1 VADRVNHQLLLSVF
15 AIRIVGPVLPAAEA
29 FSRVVGMS
37 RPTVLMPAPMHDV
50 VVDGCEERFELLR
63 LWEAADPDALL
74 AERGPDVRG
83 LATGG
88 HRRVDA
94 DLLDRLPNLQIVANF
109 GVGYDSVDVNAA
121 TERGVVVTNTPGVLD
136 DEVADTALA
145 LLLMTVR
152 ELGQAERYLRAG
164 RWPAE
169 GPYPLTD
176 LTVAGRKLG
185 ILGLGRIGEAIAHR
199 AEAFG
204 MSVGYHNRT
213 RKDVPYHY
221 YPSLLEMAG
230 DVDTLVVVV
239 PGTAATR
246 HLVDAEVLKALGPE
260 GVLVNIGRGTVV
272 DEQALIEALRTR
284 TIHSAGLD
292 VYEDEPNVPQEL
304 IDLDNAVL
312 LPHVGSASKPTRRA
326 MGQLV
331 VDNLTSWF
339 AEGRALTPVNR

>member
-1 VADRVNHQLLLSVF
+1 
-15 AIRIVGPVLPAAEA
+15 
-29 FSRVVGMS
+29 MS

-164 RWPAE
+164 RWAAE

-176 LTVAGRKLG
+176 LTVAGRRLG

-213 RKDVPYHY
+213 RKDVPYRY

-284 TIHSAGLD
+284 TIHAAGLD

-331 VDNLTSWF
+331 VDNLSSWF

>member
-1 VADRVNHQLLLSVF
+1 
-15 AIRIVGPVLPAAEA
+15 
-29 FSRVVGMS
+29 MT
-37 RPTVLMPAPMHDV
+37 RPTVLIPGPIHDV
-50 VVDGCEERFELLR
+50 VIEGCEERFELIR

-74 AERGPDVRG
+74 AERGPDVLG
-83 LATGG
+83 IAVT
-88 HRRVDA
+88 HRRIDA
-94 DLLDRLPNLQIVANF
+94 ALFDKLPNLQIVANF
-109 GVGYDSVDVNAA
+109 GVGYDSVDVEAA

-164 RWPAE
+164 RWAAD

-176 LTVAGRKLG
+176 LTVTGRKLG
-185 ILGLGRIGEAIAHR
+185 ILGLGRIGEAIARR
-199 AEAFG
+199 AVPFG
-204 MSVGYHNRT
+204 MTVGYHNRSE
-213 RKDVPYHY
+213 KDVPYRY
-221 YPSLLEMAG
+221 YGSLLEMAR
-230 DVDTLVVVV
+230 DVDTLMVVV

-246 HLVDAEVLKALGPE
+246 HIVDAEVLQALGPD
-260 GVLVNIGRGTVV
+260 GVLVNVGRGTVV
-272 DEQALIEALRTR
+272 DEAALVEALKTR
-284 TIHSAGLD
+284 TIRAAGLD

-312 LPHVGSASKPTRRA
+312 LPHVGSATKPTRRA

-339 AEGRALTPVNR
+339 TDGRALTPVNA

>member
-1 VADRVNHQLLLSVF
+1 
-15 AIRIVGPVLPAAEA
+15 
-29 FSRVVGMS
+29 MT
-37 RPTVLMPAPMHDV
+37 RPTVLMPSSMHDV
-50 VVDGCEERFELLR
+50 VVDGCTERFDLIR

-74 AERGPDVRG
+74 AERGADVRG

-94 DLLDRLPNLQIVANF
+94 ALLDKLPNLQIVANF
-109 GVGYDSVDVNAA
+109 GVGYDSVDVDAA
-121 TERGVVVTNTPGVLD
+121 TERGVIVTNTPGVLD
-136 DEVADTALA
+136 DEVADTALS

-164 RWPAE
+164 RWAAE

-176 LTVAGRKLG
+176 MTVAGRKIG
-185 ILGLGRIGEAIAHR
+185 ILGLGRIGEAIAQR
-199 AEAFG
+199 AEPFR
-204 MSVGYHNRT
+204 MTVGYHNRT
-213 RKDVPYHY
+213 EKDVPYRY
-221 YPSLLEMAG
+221 YPSLLEMAR

-239 PGTAATR
+239 PGNAATR
-246 HLVDAEVLKALGPE
+246 HLVDAEVLQALGPD
-260 GVLVNIGRGTVV
+260 GVLVNVGRGTVV
-272 DEQALIEALRTR
+272 DEAALIGALKTR
-284 TIHSAGLD
+284 TIRAAGLD

-339 AEGRALTPVNR
+339 ADGRALTPVNG